1 MTKLTMPEPAAWLVK
16 SASFQTPILQAHKP
30 TMVLSDE
37 TITPLYTAEALRDV
51 LEQAAKACDECF
63 AKCQSEM
70 NFADVCADAIRA
82 MMEEAK

>member
-37 TITPLYTAEALRDV
+37 TITPLYTAEALRV
-51 LEQAAKACDECF
+51 ALR
-63 AKCQSEM
+63 EM
-70 NFADVCADAIRA
+70 QEATNWAYGTIADKLGGAL
-82 MMEEAK
+82 